1 MASAIKR
8 HWKKTLLVVLLA
20 ICFVLYQI
28 HSERAD
34 LVATPSTHN
43 QIKWLD
49 IDDACWKNNCKVRY
63 CLYDEE
69 CNYIQVCLVLPNR
82 NSFFSD
88 APAMRIFVD
97 GREILVYERNT
108 DSTWRGQYLN
118 VFLSDIEEFETFR
131 VEVKEHPDIFFE
143 AHNFEQT

>member
-8 HWKKTLLVVLLA
+8 HWKKTFLFVLLA
-20 ICFVLYQI
+20 ICFILYQF

-34 LVATPSTHN
+34 LVATPSTHS

-49 IDDACWKNNCKVRY
+49 IDDACWKNNCKVRC

-69 CNYIQVCLVLPNR
+69 CNYIQICLVLPNR

-88 APAMRIFVD
+88 APAMRFFVD
-97 GREILVYERNT
+97 GREILDYACNT
-108 DSTWRGQYLN
+108 HSTWRSRYLR
-118 VFLSDIEEFETFR
+118 VLLSDIGEFETFR
-131 VEVKEHPDIFFE
+131 VEIKEHTDIFFE